1 MSTIKFYSNYKDGK
15 VFISGQNEKKV
26 WLSLWKSTDFN
37 KDMYLDNDK
46 FKGGLEIDKSVLKL
60 HDDKPGCRVLVFK
73 DSEEEAKYCITK
85 EEVEKRKKARQTKA
99 TTKNVFDYIDDIV
112 REFFESVFV
121 EVKGEDYG
129 LSCDELD
136 APIIHKIL
144 NTTQE
149 ELEEIKEDEPQD
161 DLPF

>member
-73 DSEEEAKYCITK
+73 DAEEEAKYCITK

-99 TTKNVFDYIDDIV
+99 TTKNIFDYVDDIV
-112 REFFESVFV
+112 RELF
-121 EVKGEDYG
+121 DYNRNKLEYG
-129 LSCDELD
+129 AMIE
-136 APIIHKIL
+136 KIL
-144 NTTQE
+144 TPEE
-149 ELEEIKEDEPQD
+149 ELEEIKEDEQQD

>member
-46 FKGGLEIDKSVLKL
+46 FKGGLEIDKSFLKL
-60 HDDKPGCRVLVFK
+60 HDDKIGCRVLVFK
-73 DSEEEAKYCITK
+73 DAEEEAKYCITK
-85 EEVEKRKKARQTKA
+85 EEVEKRKKARQTKV
-99 TTKNVFDYIDDIV
+99 TTKNIFDYVDDIV
-112 REFFESVFV
+112 RELF
-121 EVKGEDYG
+121 DYNRNKLEFG
-129 LSCDELD
+129 VMIE
-136 APIIHKIL
+136 KIL
-144 NTTQE
+144 TPQE
-149 ELEEIKEDEPQD
+149 ELEEIKEDDQQD

>member
-37 KDMYLDNDK
+37 KDLYLDNDR

-60 HDDKPGCRVLVFK
+60 HDDKIGCRVLVFK
-73 DSEEEAKYCITK
+73 DAEEEAKYCITK

-99 TTKNVFDYIDDIV
+99 TTKNIFDYVDDVV
-112 REFFESVFV
+112 RELFNEN
-121 EVKGEDYG
+121 GLDYKIGG
-129 LSCDELD
+129 LID
-136 APIIHKIL
+136 KIL
-144 NTTQE
+144 SPTE
-149 ELEEIKEDEPQD
+149 ELEEIKEDED

>member
-26 WLSLWKSTDFN
+26 WFSLWKSTEFN
-37 KDMYLDNDK
+37 KDMYLDNDR

-60 HDDKPGCRVLVFK
+60 HDDKIGCRVLVFK
-73 DSEEEAKYCITK
+73 DEAEEAKYCITK

-99 TTKNVFDYIDDIV
+99 TTKNIFDYVDDIV
-112 REFFESVFV
+112 RELFDYN
-121 EVKGEDYG
+121 KGNLEFG
-129 LSCDELD
+129 AMIE
-136 APIIHKIL
+136 KIL
-144 NTTQE
+144 TKE
-149 ELEEIKEDEPQD
+149 DELEEIKEDEQD

>member
-1 MSTIKFYSNYKDGK
+1 MSTIKFYRNYKDGK
-15 VFISGQNEKKV
+15 VFISGQNEKKA

-60 HDDKPGCRVLVFK
+60 YDNEPGCRVLVFK
-73 DSEEEAKYCITK
+73 DAEEEAKYCITK

-99 TTKNVFDYIDDIV
+99 TTKNIFDYVDDIV
-112 REFFESVFV
+112 RELFKASHVTIDG
-121 EVKGEDYG
+121 KCY
-129 LSCDELD
+129 ELRFD
-136 APIIHKIL
+136 LDRAPIIERIL
-144 NTTQE
+144 KEEVN
-149 ELEEIKEDEPQD
+149 ELEEIKEDEQQD